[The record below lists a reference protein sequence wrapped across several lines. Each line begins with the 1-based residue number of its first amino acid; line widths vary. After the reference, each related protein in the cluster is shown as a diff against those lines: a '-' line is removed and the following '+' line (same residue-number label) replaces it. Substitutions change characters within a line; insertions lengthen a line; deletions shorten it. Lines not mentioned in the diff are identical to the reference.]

1 MAKRLFFV
9 KTADVVAGY
18 MGIFEKDYV
27 SNEEIGKWADFI
39 CQKLKER
46 FPDSLVLNKMGAG
59 DLNDAEYRDLF
70 VVLKDGVALARGV
83 TIDNIREKICA
94 STNLDI
100 LMTMTLKA
108 KEFKE
113 SPENNDEIN
122 EKLAM

>member
-1 MAKRLFFV
+1 
-9 KTADVVAGY
+9 

-27 SNEEIGKWADFI
+27 TNEEIGKWADFI

-59 DLNDAEYRDLF
+59 DLNDVEYRDLF

-100 LMTMTLKA
+100 LMTMTLTA

-113 SPENNDEIN
+113 SPENSDEIN